1 MEVTVKFIGSFRTI
15 SSKSKLTIECREIPN
30 VKKAVEKI
38 VEELPKLK
46 GALIDADMQD
56 PRPNTLILLNG
67 KEISILNG
75 LETLLKNGDEIV
87 FVPVSHGG

>member
-1 MEVTVKFIGSFRTI
+1 MEVTVRFIGTFRTI
-15 SSKSKLTIECREIPN
+15 SGKSKFTIEYGDMPN

-46 GALIDADMQD
+46 GVLIDADLQD
-56 PRPNTLILLNG
+56 PRPNTLILLNER
-67 KEISILNG
+67 EISILNG
-75 LETLLKNGDEIV
+75 LETTLKNGDEIV

>member
-1 MEVTVKFIGSFRTI
+1 MEVTVRFIGVFRTI
-15 SSKSKLTIECREIPN
+15 SGKSKLTIEYGDMPN

-46 GALIDADMQD
+46 GVLIDADLQD
-56 PRPNTLILLNG
+56 PRPNTLILLNER
-67 KEISILNG
+67 EISILNG
-75 LETLLKNGDEIV
+75 LETTLKNGDEIV

>member
-15 SSKSKLTIECREIPN
+15 SSRSKLTIECREIPN

>member
-1 MEVTVKFIGSFRTI
+1 MEVTVRFIGAFRTI
-15 SSKSKLTIECREIPN
+15 SGKSKLTIEYRDMPN
-30 VKKAVEKI
+30 VKKTVDKI

-46 GALIDADMQD
+46 GALIDADLQD

-67 KEISILNG
+67 REISILNG
-75 LETLLKNGDEIV
+75 LETMLKNGDEIV

>member
-15 SSKSKLTIECREIPN
+15 SSKSKLTIKYRDMPN

-46 GALIDADMQD
+46 GALIDADLQD

-67 KEISILNG
+67 REISILNG

-87 FVPVSHGG
+87 FVPISHGG

>member
-1 MEVTVKFIGSFRTI
+1 MEVIVKFVGAFRTI
-15 SSKSKLTIECREIPN
+15 SGKSKLTIKHKEIPD
-30 VKKAVEKI
+30 VRKAVEKI

-46 GALIDADMQD
+46 GALIDADLED

-67 KEISILNG
+67 REISVLNG
-75 LETLLKNGDEIV
+75 LETILRNGDEIV

>member
-1 MEVTVKFIGSFRTI
+1 MEVTLRFIGALRTI
-15 SSKSKLTIECREIPN
+15 SGKSKLTIEYGDMPN

-46 GALIDADMQD
+46 GALIDADLQD

-67 KEISILNG
+67 REISILNG
-75 LETLLKNGDEIV
+75 LETMLKNGDEIV

>member
-1 MEVTVKFIGSFRTI
+1 MEVTARFIGAFRTI
-15 SSKSKLTIECREIPN
+15 SGKSKLTIEYRDMPN
-30 VKKAVEKI
+30 VKKTVEKI

-46 GALIDADMQD
+46 GVLIDADLQD

-67 KEISILNG
+67 REISILNG
-75 LETLLKNGDEIV
+75 LETMLKNGDEIV

>member
-15 SSKSKLTIECREIPN
+15 SSRSKLTIESREIPN

-67 KEISILNG
+67 KEISVLNG